1 MLTRIL
7 TWVGGWR
14 VDLDGWIDGAPR
26 SNDPDLSDRP
36 DIGFV
41 EESAIAVRSHTIARA
56 IDRGG
61 LPYGP
66 SNAN

>member
-14 VDLDGWIDGAPR
+14 VDLDGWIVRAR
-26 SNDPDLSDRP
+26 RATDPDLPGRP

-41 EESAIAVRSHTIARA
+41 EESAIAVRSHTIARV

-61 LPYGP
+61 LPYCP
-66 SNAN
+66 SDAN